1 MTKRTVKI
9 KETDKAT
16 KKIQRKCEG
25 EGNDYEKERKKEWQK
40 KGYNKYTG
48 NAEED

>member
-25 EGNDYEKERKKEWQK
+25 KGNDYEKERKKRM
-40 KGYNKYTG
+40 
-48 NAEED
+48 AEKRL